1 MKKNIYLVTSIL
13 LLASCTQQPASD
25 NNISNPT
32 ETNSV
37 TLTPEQL
44 GNGGIITGTPER
56 RNLTSTIQV
65 SGSIEAPPGNVISV
79 SFPLGGYV
87 RKLNLL
93 PGTKVT
99 RGEVLVMLEDP
110 QYIQLQQDYLMAKS
124 RLFFLQAEYDRQKE
138 LNADKTTSDKS
149 YQQVKD
155 EYESQNILVK
165 ALREK
170 LKLISVNPDKLTSAT
185 ISGSVNIYSPING
198 YVTDIFVNTGKYV
211 SPTDVLF
218 ELVDPSDV
226 HLILNVYEKDISSI
240 VVGQGVV
247 CYLNNSTEKKYMA
260 KVHLIS
266 KSVRPDRTSEVHC
279 DFDKG
284 VASAFLPGMFVNA
297 EIELANR
304 SVTAVPDDAV
314 VRWENKPYVFTVKSD
329 STFVMVPVETGI
341 QTEGFTEILTDL
353 NTQRLVIRN
362 AYTLLMKLKSTEEN

>member
-1 MKKNIYLVTSIL
+1 MKTTIYLSTAL
-13 LLASCTQQPASD
+13 FLLASCTQQPESD
-25 NNISNPT
+25 NTVSTRI

-37 TLTPEQL
+37 TVTAQQL
-44 GNGGIITGTPER
+44 GNGGIVTGTPER

-79 SFPLGGYV
+79 SFPLGGYI

-99 RGEVLVMLEDP
+99 RGEVLVTLEDP
-110 QYIQLQQDYLMAKS
+110 QYIQLQQDYLTAKS
-124 RLFFLQAEYDRQKE
+124 KLSFLQAEYDRQKG
-138 LNADKTTSDKS
+138 LNADKTTSDKL
-149 YQQVKD
+149 YQQAKD
-155 EYESQNILVK
+155 AYESQNILVK
-165 ALREK
+165 ALSEK
-170 LKLISVNPDKLTSAT
+170 LKLINVNPDKLTSAT
-185 ISGSVNIYSPING
+185 LSGSVNIYSPISG

-266 KSVRPDRTSEVHC
+266 KSVRLDRTSEVHC
-279 DFDKG
+279 DFEKG

-297 EIELANR
+297 EIELVNR

-353 NTQRLVIRN
+353 SNQKLVVKN
-362 AYTLLMKLKSTEEN
+362 AYTLLMKLKSIEEN